1 MNDASLK
8 LITALAL
15 VAALTGAP
23 PSSRAADP
31 AGDITRTV
39 LMRQDLDVPGREV
52 VMVRVEIPVGVSE
65 TLHTHPAELFAYVV
79 EGEMAIEV
87 QGEPTRM
94 LKPGDTFH
102 VATGKV
108 HRGINR
114 GKTTVKISTVFVAQ
128 KGQPL
133 SVPVP

>member
-1 MNDASLK
+1 MKIIARV
-8 LITALAL
+8 LITGL
-15 VAALTGAP
+15 VVAGASIGTGPA
-23 PSSRAADP
+23 SRAADA

-52 VMVRVEIPVGVSE
+52 VMVRVEIPPGVSE

-94 LKPGDTFH
+94 LRPGDTFH
-102 VATGKV
+102 VPTGKV

-114 GKTTVKISTVFVAQ
+114 GKSTVKISTVFVAQ

-133 SVPVP
+133 SVPAP